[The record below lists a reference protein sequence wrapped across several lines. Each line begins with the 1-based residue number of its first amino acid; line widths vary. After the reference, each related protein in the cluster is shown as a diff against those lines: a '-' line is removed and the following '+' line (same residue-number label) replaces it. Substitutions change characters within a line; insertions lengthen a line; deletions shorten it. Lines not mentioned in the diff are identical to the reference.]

1 MMKDVKFFVLVALGC
16 LFGAGGM
23 IIPPM
28 GVIDGSVLIM
38 VGQIFLLAAGVEG
51 MGTFYQKGLKK
62 IQHTLTT
69 SKK

>member
-16 LFGAGGM
+16 VFGVIGM
-23 IIPPM
+23 FTPPI

-62 IQHTLTT
+62 IQDTLTS

>member
-16 LFGAGGM
+16 AFGAIGM
-23 IIPPM
+23 FIAPM

-51 MGTFYQKGLKK
+51 MGVFYQKGLKK
-62 IQHTLTT
+62 IQETLTT

>member
-1 MMKDVKFFVLVALGC
+1 MKDVKFFVLVALGC
-16 LFGAGGM
+16 AFGVIGM
-23 IIPPM
+23 FTPPI

-51 MGTFYQKGLKK
+51 MGAFYQKGLKK
-62 IQHTLTT
+62 ITDSLTT

>member
-1 MMKDVKFFVLVALGC
+1 MMKDVKFFILVALGC
-16 LFGAGGM
+16 AFGVGGM
-23 IIPPM
+23 VTPPM

-51 MGTFYQKGLKK
+51 MGAFYQKDLKK
-62 IQHTLTT
+62 IQDTLTT

>member
-1 MMKDVKFFVLVALGC
+1 MKDVKFFVLVALGC
-16 LFGAGGM
+16 VFGVIGM
-23 IIPPM
+23 FTPPI

-62 IQHTLTT
+62 IQDTLTS